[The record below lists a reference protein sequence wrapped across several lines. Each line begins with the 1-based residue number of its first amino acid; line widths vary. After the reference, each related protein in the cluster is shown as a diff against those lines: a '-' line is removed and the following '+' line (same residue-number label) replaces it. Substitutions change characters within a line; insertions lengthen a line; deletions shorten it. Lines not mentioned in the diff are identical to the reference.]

1 MKLTS
6 SDSKLWELF
15 EAFFIVAAVCGLF
28 LASITGAALVTCG
41 GTRATALGGTI
52 TGMLFTEKVL
62 TCVDGLGV
70 LFSFELSVA
79 ISLSTSAKLAPCFL

>member
-1 MKLTS
+1 
-6 SDSKLWELF
+6 
-15 EAFFIVAAVCGLF
+15 
-28 LASITGAALVTCG
+28 LVTCG